1 VLAAAALHA
10 ASIRGTVV
18 ENQTGYPLARTTVTA
33 EPVGSGSD
41 RKSVRTN
48 LSGIFEF
55 RALPAGTYR
64 ILAAKAGFAPV
75 QYGQKRWFSPGM
87 PITLAAD
94 DAADLAI
101 RMPRYGAISGTVFDE
116 NDVGLPE
123 HEVAVYANTRPP
135 RLLERT
141 HTDDRGAYRLGSLR
155 PGSYFIRSLAKTYD
169 DESYLPTFYGDSPLA
184 GEAHAIQVKLDE
196 EVEHM
201 DFHAS
206 TGHLYTVSGR
216 VNTAFGQAVVTL
228 SSDTGTETA
237 NIDGRGNFTF
247 QPMAPGQYELLAVIP
262 ADRARGRSAAFQILT
277 VDRDIANLGVSPTTL
292 PTVRFE
298 FVDTSGHPVTVP
310 EGSVMLRRVDP
321 AAEGNPEVVK
331 DFGGVNLLPG
341 RWEVAIKPGTT
352 YCAVGFEPH
361 ESAGRADGWNEFLL
375 PPGLQTAVR
384 FVLPFSPAA
393 IGGTVKNANGDTVAG
408 VPVFV
413 EPYDLDPRKR
423 LEPVRSTSTD
433 SNGRYEIGGL
443 AAGVYR
449 LLASFDYQMPEP
461 AQMDAANAKTVRV
474 EDGSRASLDL
484 EEFVIH

>member
-1 VLAAAALHA
+1 M
-10 ASIRGTVV
+10 T
-18 ENQTGYPLARTTVTA
+18 
-33 EPVGSGSD
+33 
-41 RKSVRTN
+41 
-48 LSGIFEF
+48 
-55 RALPAGTYR
+55 
-64 ILAAKAGFAPV
+64 
-75 QYGQKRWFSPGM
+75 
-87 PITLAAD
+87 
-94 DAADLAI
+94 
-101 RMPRYGAISGTVFDE
+101 
-116 NDVGLPE
+116 
-123 HEVAVYANTRPP
+123 
-135 RLLERT
+135 
-141 HTDDRGAYRLGSLR
+141 
-155 PGSYFIRSLAKTYD
+155 
-169 DESYLPTFYGDSPLA
+169 
-184 GEAHAIQVKLDE
+184 
-196 EVEHM
+196 
-201 DFHAS
+201 
-206 TGHLYTVSGR
+206 
-216 VNTAFGQAVVTL
+216 
-228 SSDTGTETA
+228 
-237 NIDGRGNFTF
+237 
-247 QPMAPGQYELLAVIP
+247 PGQYELLAVIP